1 MHELAVTNRILRT
14 VLSHARRNR
23 AHRVHRVLLVVS
35 EIADLQPLWLQHYFD
50 KLAAGTRAEGARL
63 EVQRVAQEFVCE
75 DCSRRFAM
83 LMSEVDRIACP
94 ACGSRR
100 CGMVGTA
107 DYTVE
112 EIEVS

>member
-1 MHELAVTNRILRT
+1 VHELAITNKILRT
-14 VLSHARRNR
+14 VLTHARRSR
-23 AHRVHRVLLVVS
+23 AERVHRVLLVVS
-35 EIADLQPLWLQHYFD
+35 ELADLQPIWLQHYFD
-50 KLAAGTRAEGARL
+50 AIAAGTRAEGARL
-63 EVQRVAQEFVCE
+63 EVERVAPEFDCE
-75 DCSRRFAM
+75 SCGRRFAI

-100 CGMVGTA
+100 CGMVRTP

>member
-1 MHELAVTNRILRT
+1 MHELAITDRILRT
-14 VLSHARRNR
+14 VLTHARRNR
-23 AHRVHRVLLVVS
+23 AHHVHRVLLVVS

-63 EVQRVAQEFVCE
+63 EVERVAPEFACE
-75 DCSRRFAM
+75 ECGRRFAM

-94 ACGSRR
+94 ACGSPR
-100 CGMVGTA
+100 CGMVRTA